1 MCGRNLDFFNAHSCS
16 RQTSLPHTHLPASKL
31 TGALFLRAIMTK
43 VNLSRQSRNNV
54 VIATVAHVGACFLV
68 LLTSLFSTA
77 HASPSSDLEKQFSD
91 IFVKRSFTLR
101 NFYRGGRLRYDTTG
115 LLLSEAEP
123 GYW

>member
-1 MCGRNLDFFNAHSCS
+1 
-16 RQTSLPHTHLPASKL
+16 
-31 TGALFLRAIMTK
+31 MTK

-101 NFYRGGRLRYDTTG
+101 NFYRGGRLSVRHHRTTIERGRTG
-115 LLLSEAEP
+115 LLVAGWNGSDFQ
-123 GYW
+123 G